1 MEDQAAASASQLAQ
15 ADAFMREAAQEKDRS
30 VASLEAV
37 AAREAELSAGENR
50 LKQRWQELTV
60 WDSHISK
67 ELNEAERCV
76 GLGLLHTH
84 ASRQDIQFISF
95 CPAR

>member
-1 MEDQAAASASQLAQ
+1 MEEQAAASASQLAQ

-76 GLGLLHTH
+76 PRPPAYPRLTPGHSVHFL
-84 ASRQDIQFISF
+84 